1 MLVGLMDLF
10 FVMCSALKKTQN
22 VFSIKHNMKVILL
35 ISGTLVKEQSSLE
48 LIWGTKDPSIKA

>member
-1 MLVGLMDLF
+1 MDLF

>member
-1 MLVGLMDLF
+1 
-10 FVMCSALKKTQN
+10 MCSAPKKHKY

-35 ISGTLVKEQSSLE
+35 ISGTLVKEQGSLE